1 MSLYGHEFENILP
14 AGVDDTRFIEVT

>member
-1 MSLYGHEFENILP
+1 MSWYGHEFENILP